1 MATTY
6 YGDNKTKI
14 DAIKPTSIL
23 DAGVM
28 GGKMRVLFDTVTFVT
43 ATGLPIV
50 GDIVELGAELPV
62 GARVLDVVFL
72 NHDASTTWN
81 IGDYEDTDRYIAAA
95 AVSAISRLDE
105 VPTIPNVGYEVD
117 MTTASTPDNQ
127 IIATAATAK
136 VTTGTI
142 ISIAIT
148 YVVE

>member
-6 YGDNKTKI
+6 YGDIKTVQVT
-14 DAIKPTSIL
+14 PTPSTIA
-23 DAGVM
+23 DPGTVGGNVRVM
-28 GGKMRVLFDTVTFVT
+28 YDEVTFAT

-50 GDIVELGAELPV
+50 GDIVQLGGTLPV
-62 GARVLDVVFL
+62 GARVIDIVFC
-72 NHDASTTWN
+72 NHDATTTWD
-81 IGDYEDTDRYIAAA
+81 IGDYEDPDRYIDAA

-105 VPTIPNVGYEVD
+105 VATVPGLGYEVD

-127 IIATAATAK
+127 IIATAATAT

-148 YVVE
+148 YIVE